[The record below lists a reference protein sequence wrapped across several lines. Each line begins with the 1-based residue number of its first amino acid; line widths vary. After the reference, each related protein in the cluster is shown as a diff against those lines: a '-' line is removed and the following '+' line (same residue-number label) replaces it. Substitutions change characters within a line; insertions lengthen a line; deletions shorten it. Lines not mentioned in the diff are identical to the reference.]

1 MNEKKSPGP
10 LSEALELAQTG
21 VTSIVGS
28 GGKTTLLYALA
39 SEFAGAG
46 KPVVM
51 TTTTK
56 LFPPEARRK
65 VKVQLLGNEP
75 VPAWELERLIKPGE
89 LILLATET
97 TLDGKLRGINEELVN
112 QLADLP
118 NTKVLVEADGSSRR
132 PLKGW
137 APWEP
142 VVPVRTEHMVVMVG
156 GSGLGRNLSPDWVHR
171 PEVFARA
178 AGLLP
183 GERINPEALAKVLLG
198 PDGPFKTLPPKA
210 TSSLIVNQADSVS
223 TSYLKAFFKVLT
235 LSQTEGSGFD
245 RLLEGRLRWGKLTRL

>member
-1 MNEKKSPGP
+1 MNEKNSPGP

-21 VTSIVGS
+21 VASIVGS

-65 VKVQLLGNEP
+65 VNVHFLGNEP
-75 VPAWELERLIKPGE
+75 VPAWELDRLIKPGE
-89 LILLATET
+89 LILFATET
-97 TLDGKLRGINEELVN
+97 TLDGKLRGVNEEQVN
-112 QLADLP
+112 QLADLSHV
-118 NTKVLVEADGSSRR
+118 KVLVEADGSSRR

-142 VVPVRTEHMVVMVG
+142 VVPARTEHMVVMVG
-156 GSGLGRNLSPDWVHR
+156 GSGLGRNLGPDWVHR

-178 AGLLP
+178 ASLLP

-198 PDGPFKTLPPKA
+198 PEGPLKTLPKKA

-223 TSYLKAFFKVLT
+223 TSYLKAFFKVIT
-235 LSQTEGSGFD
+235 QSQVGEKAFD
-245 RLLEGRLRWGKLTRL
+245 RHLEGRLRWGKLTRL